1 MAGINE
7 TLREL
12 LKVDGVLGASVVD
25 YYSRLLL
32 GAIGHPA
39 GPDLE
44 KAALV
49 DTDVV
54 RAKLSAL
61 ETLGY
66 SPDRMEDILITLD
79 DEYHLI
85 RPLSRHGND
94 GIFVYVVLNRAHADL
109 PATRRWLR
117 AAEDG
122 IDV

>member
-1 MAGINE
+1 MAGVDE
-7 TLREL
+7 TLRGLWE
-12 LKVDGVLGASVVD
+12 VDGVLGVSVVD

-54 RAKLSAL
+54 RAKLAAL

-85 RPLSRHGND
+85 RPLSRCGND
-94 GIFVYVVLNRAHADL
+94 GIFVYVVLNRARADL
-109 PATRRWLR
+109 PAVRKWLR
-117 AAEDG
+117 EAEEG
-122 IDV
+122 FDV